1 MQTESEA
8 KFKQDGSEK
17 VTGTKEKK
25 QAKEEERM
33 ANKWISEMSLPTSI
47 ANIFVARNIT
57 TAKEALSLT
66 EFELMELLDVGMT

>member
-1 MQTESEA
+1 MWTQSEA

-17 VTGTKEKK
+17 VTSIEETKWV
-25 QAKEEERM
+25 KEEEMM

-47 ANIFVARNIT
+47 ANIFAACNIT

-66 EFELMELLDVGMT
+66 KFELMELLDVGMA